1 MDREVGD
8 SQRGTAHPI
17 QSLLPPRPRLIPWLS
32 KPPAHLEHE
41 QSSHSPKMVARK
53 MLDSALNLGFVPRL
67 FL

>member
-1 MDREVGD
+1 MDREVGG
-8 SQRGTAHPI
+8 SQRGTARPI
-17 QSLLPPRPRLIPWLS
+17 QGLLPPRPHLIAWLS

-41 QSSHSPKMVARK
+41 QSTRSPKMIASK